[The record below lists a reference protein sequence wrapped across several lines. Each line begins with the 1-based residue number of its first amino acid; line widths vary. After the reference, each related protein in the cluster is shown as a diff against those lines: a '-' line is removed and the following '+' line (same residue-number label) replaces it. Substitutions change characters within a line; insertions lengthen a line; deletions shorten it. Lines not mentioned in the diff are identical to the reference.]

1 MYIIIIFV
9 VVLKNKQ
16 KQDWY
21 LALTL
26 NTYQYSSIQSIRN
39 STVFWSHE
47 IGILGK
53 IRQKYSFLFELIEI
67 KNLINYVLIAL
78 QVKVWFQN
86 RRTKHKREQQ
96 EQEQQQ
102 QQQQSKKS
110 NNNNNSSSN
119 SSNSGTSSSLSGNS
133 GNERSVG
140 GNSGGVSAGHV
151 IKRPSSPGPAAA
163 ASIFSPHL
171 TGPSSSMHHAAAAA
185 FAAQAAALRE
195 YPGLTHYEEDD
206 LSDEE
211 IDCDS

>member
-1 MYIIIIFV
+1 MN
-9 VVLKNKQ
+9 LLRLLRSQ
-16 KQDWY
+16 KWK
-21 LALTL
+21 TL
-26 NTYQYSSIQSIRN
+26 LNY
-39 STVFWSHE
+39 H
-47 IGILGK
+47 
-53 IRQKYSFLFELIEI
+53 LIH
-67 KNLINYVLIAL
+67 L

-110 NNNNNSSSN
+110 NNNNNSN
-119 SSNSGTSSSLSGNS
+119 SSNSGTSGSSLSGNS
-133 GNERSVG
+133 GNEHRSVG